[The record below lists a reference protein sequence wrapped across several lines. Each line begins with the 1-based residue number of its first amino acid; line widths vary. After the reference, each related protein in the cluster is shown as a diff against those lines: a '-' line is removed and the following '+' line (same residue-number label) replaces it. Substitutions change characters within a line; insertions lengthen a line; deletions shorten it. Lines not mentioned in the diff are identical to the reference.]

1 MVWEQLRRAK
11 PLFVIA
17 GPNVLQG
24 REHALRVAEKIADIR
39 AKRGL
44 VMIFKASF
52 DKANRTSWGSY
63 RGPGLHAGLE
73 ILRDVKSAFDL
84 PIITDIHETQQA
96 EEVASVADVIQIP
109 AFLCRQTDLLV
120 SAAKTGRIIHIKKGQ
135 FASATVMREA
145 ANKILRAG
153 NDKVMLCERG
163 TSFGYSD
170 LVVDPRNLVWMK
182 ESGLPVVLD
191 VTHSLQQPS
200 ANIVELSNGVKV
212 MRADSPPPML
222 GRVAQ
227 PPWQS
232 VVSGAS
238 SASMIPE
245 LGCMAAAL
253 GVNGIFIE
261 VDEDPSKAPC
271 DGQLQW
277 PLERLEPLLEAWM
290 HIAIARTLL

>member
-200 ANIVELSNGVKV
+200 ANIVELSNGVK
-212 MRADSPPPML
+212 
-222 GRVAQ
+222 
-227 PPWQS
+227 S

-290 HIAIARTLL
+290 HIAIARSDIEQSIKELVRK